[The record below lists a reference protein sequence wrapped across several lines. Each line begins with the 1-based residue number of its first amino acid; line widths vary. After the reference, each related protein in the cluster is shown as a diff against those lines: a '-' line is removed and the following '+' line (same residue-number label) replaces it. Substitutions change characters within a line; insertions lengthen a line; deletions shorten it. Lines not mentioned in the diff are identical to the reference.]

1 MTVGM
6 FEAKTRLSELVKQA
20 QQGEEVIITTGREKR
35 PVARITPIEKP
46 QIRRLGLLAN
56 PGYEFPDSFWDP
68 LPEEELALWE
78 GGAE

>member
-20 QQGEEVIITTGREKR
+20 QQGEDVIITTGREKR
-35 PVARITPIEKP
+35 PVARIMPIEKS
-46 QIRRLGLLAN
+46 QIRRLGLLAD

-78 GGAE
+78 GSAE

>member
-35 PVARITPIEKP
+35 PVARITPMDKAPI
-46 QIRRLGLLAN
+46 QRLGLVAD
-56 PGYEFPDSFWDP
+56 PGYDFPDSFWDP

-78 GGAE
+78 GKGE